1 MSEIVSIR
9 RDGDVAVVT
18 MNNPPV
24 NALGHAVRSGLADAI
39 STLIADGGVA
49 AIVLAG
55 AGRMFSAGADITE
68 FGKPRRQPTLIDV
81 INIVEASPKPIVAAI
96 HGAALGGG
104 LELTLGCHER
114 VAAPGTRLGL
124 PEVKLG
130 LIPGAGGTQRLP
142 RVVGPEA
149 ALKIITSGDPITAEE
164 ALADGLV
171 ATVADDPVAAA
182 IVEARRLAAADA
194 AVVPIREREDKLAAT
209 RADRSG
215 FDALA
220 SDLTRRARGSK
231 AVAACVDAVGWSLDL
246 PVAEAL
252 ERELATFM
260 ELVSGEQ
267 SQAQRH
273 IFFAERQAAKIDD
286 LPAGTKPRKVDTVAV
301 IGAGT
306 MGGGIAMSFANAGFP
321 VTLVENSKEAL
332 DRGMSVIARN
342 YAASAKRGRLTAA
355 EVDRRL
361 GLIHPSTEMNSI
373 SDADLVIE
381 AVFEEMDI
389 KKEVFSALDRFA
401 KPGAIL
407 ATNTSY
413 LNVEEIAAATS
424 RPQDV
429 PGTHF
434 FSPANVMRLLEIV
447 RTKKTAPDVLAAAV
461 EVGRRIGKVPVVVGV
476 CHGFVG
482 NRMLSARS
490 WEAEQL
496 LLEGALPQD
505 VDGALT
511 EFGFPMGPFAMGDL
525 AGLDVGWRMRK
536 ANNLTAAIADR
547 LCEMGRFGQKTGRG
561 FYLYE
566 KGSRAPVPDPEVEAL
581 IKETSNSL
589 GIERRSIESQEII
602 ERLLYPM
609 VSEGA
614 KILDEGIAQRPSDID
629 VVWVYGYGFPA
640 WRGGPMYW
648 ADSIGLDTIR
658 DRLRHY
664 AGKNEKLEPAPLL
677 CRLADEGRGFASLEA
692 EKKAA

>member
-1 MSEIVSIR
+1 MSDTVSIH

-24 NALGHAVRSGLADAI
+24 NALGHAVRSSLADAI
-39 STLIADGGVA
+39 ATLAADAEVA

-81 INIVEASPKPIVAAI
+81 INIVEASPKPVVAAI

-104 LELTLGCHER
+104 LELTLACHER

-149 ALKIITSGDPITAEE
+149 ALRIITSGEPMSAED
-164 ALADGLV
+164 ALSAGLV
-171 ATVADDPVAAA
+171 AAVAGDPVAEA
-182 IVEARRLAAADA
+182 IEEAQRLLGAEI
-194 AVVPIREREDKLAAT
+194 VPIRAREEKLAAT
-209 RADRSG
+209 RADRTA

-220 SDLTRRARGSK
+220 KDLTRRARGSE
-231 AVAACVDAVGWSLDL
+231 AVAACIKAVGWSLDL
-246 PVAEAL
+246 PVAEGL
-252 ERELATFM
+252 ELELATFL
-260 ELVSGEQ
+260 ELVAGEQ
-267 SQAQRH
+267 SKAQRH
-273 IFFAERQAAKIDD
+273 IFFAERQAAKIDGI
-286 LPAGTKPRKVDTVAV
+286 PAETKARPVEKVAV

-306 MGGGIAMSFANAGFP
+306 MGGGIAMSFVNAGIP
-321 VTLVENSKEAL
+321 VILVETSKEAL
-332 DRGMSVIARN
+332 DRGLSTITRN
-342 YAASAKRGRLTAA
+342 YAASAKRGRLTAT
-355 EVDRRL
+355 EIDHRL
-361 GLIHPSTEMNSI
+361 NLIEPTTEMERVAE
-373 SDADLVIE
+373 ADLIIE
-381 AVFEEMDI
+381 AVFEEMDV
-389 KKEVFSALDRFA
+389 KKQVFSALDGFA
-401 KPGAIL
+401 KAGAIL

-413 LNVEEIAAATS
+413 LNVDEIAAATG
-424 RPQDV
+424 RPEDV
-429 PGTHF
+429 VGTHF

-447 RTKKTAPDVLAAAV
+447 RAKKTAPDVLATAV

-490 WEAEQL
+490 WEGEQL

-505 VDGALT
+505 VDKALT
-511 EFGFPMGPFAMGDL
+511 DFGFPMGPFAMGDL

-536 ANNLTAAIADR
+536 ANNLKAAIADQ

-561 FYLYE
+561 FYLY
-566 KGSRAPVPDPEVEAL
+566 KKQSRTPMPDPEVEAL
-581 IKETSNSL
+581 IQETSKSL
-589 GIERRSIESQEII
+589 GIERRDIDSQEII
-602 ERLLYPM
+602 ERLLYPL

-614 KILDEGIAQRPSDID
+614 KILDEGVAQRPSDID

-648 ADSIGLDTIR
+648 ADSVGLATIR
-658 DRLRHY
+658 DRLQHY
-664 AGKNEKLEPAPLL
+664 AKKNPKLEPAPLL
-677 CRLADEGRGFASLEA
+677 SRLADGGRGFASLE
-692 EKKAA
+692 EQKAAA